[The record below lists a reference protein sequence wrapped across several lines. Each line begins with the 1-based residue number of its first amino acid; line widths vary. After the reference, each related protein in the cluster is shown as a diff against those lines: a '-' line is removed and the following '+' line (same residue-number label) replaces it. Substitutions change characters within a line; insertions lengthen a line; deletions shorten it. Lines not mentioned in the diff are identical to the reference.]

1 ALEPIWTEKP
11 ETASRVRGRIESIL
25 GWATATGFRS
35 GGNPARR
42 RDHLEVLLPRQVV
55 KVKHHAALHFDEVGA
70 FMEELRRREGV
81 AARALEFTI
90 LCAARTGES
99 IGARWDELDLK
110 KRLWTVPAERMKG
123 TRQHIVPLS
132 EPAMVILEEMDKRR
146 QGEFV
151 FPGPRPNRPLS
162 NMGMI
167 AVLRRMGR
175 SNLTV
180 HGFRSSFRDWAGDRT
195 LFPREVCEAAL
206 AHTIGNAVEQAYRRG
221 SALAKRAQMMEAWAR
236 HCAAPVTS

>member
-1 ALEPIWTEKP
+1 AAAKTMTFRQCAETYIKTHAAAWKNGKHAAQWSNSLQRYAYPTFGSLPVQTIDTDLIVKALAPIWTEKP

-35 GGNPARR
+35 GDNPARR

-151 FPGPRPNRPLS
+151 FPGLRPNRPLS

-167 AVLRRMGR
+167 AVL
-175 SNLTV
+175 
-180 HGFRSSFRDWAGDRT
+180 
-195 LFPREVCEAAL
+195 
-206 AHTIGNAVEQAYRRG
+206 
-221 SALAKRAQMMEAWAR
+221 
-236 HCAAPVTS
+236 